1 MPADSFKMI
10 CVRNTQFPEFS
21 VLTEVKMAQR
31 LVADHEERCWRFK
44 ESITEIQFSM
54 DGQSVKTDKG
64 TMQ

>member
-1 MPADSFKMI
+1 
-10 CVRNTQFPEFS
+10 
-21 VLTEVKMAQR
+21 MAQR
-31 LVADHEERCWRFK
+31 LVADHEKHYWQFK

>member
-1 MPADSFKMI
+1 
-10 CVRNTQFPEFS
+10 
-21 VLTEVKMAQR
+21 MAQR